1 LKSSFIDT
9 LQEQGLLDLAEMNA
23 PLQVAY
29 DEASER
35 IKTYFRTK
43 EVEAARSK
51 IEQWKAEEI
60 YPYRAEPQ
68 TTVEKAE
75 RQVFDI
81 VALNVNKHLQDF
93 GEQSKRTKAFQLRML
108 RQAVERGP
116 DELQHILSEVL
127 DLPENTQKELSRLLE
142 DADLANVISA
152 SKLVADR
159 LKFVYGLETLL
170 FDPESKKLLK
180 ERSQLHR
187 VIAEN
192 NTWIFGEEFNL
203 TVDDQ
208 SLTAVLRKHRKL
220 IGEETV
226 IDQPVRRIDGKV
238 GIVDLMLSRSVPQNH
253 ADEREHLI
261 VELKRPSVKVGSDEI
276 SQIEKYA
283 YTIADD
289 ERFRPLRTRWSFWV
303 ISNDLNQFA
312 KVKRDRRVSRGDKYF
327 SQRMEI

>member
-1 LKSSFIDT
+1 
-9 LQEQGLLDLAEMNA
+9 M
-23 PLQVAY
+23 
-29 DEASER
+29 
-35 IKTYFRTK
+35 
-43 EVEAARSK
+43 
-51 IEQWKAEEI
+51 
-60 YPYRAEPQ
+60 
-68 TTVEKAE
+68 
-75 RQVFDI
+75 FDI
-81 VALNVNKHLQDF
+81 VALNVNKHLKDF
-93 GEQSKRTKAFQLRML
+93 AEQSKRTKAFQLRML
-108 RQAVERGP
+108 RQAIERGP

-187 VIAEN
+187 MIAEN

-226 IDQPVRRIDGKV
+226 IDQPVKKIDGKV
-238 GIVDLMLSRSVPQNH
+238 GIVDLMLSRSVPQ
-253 ADEREHLI
+253 I
-261 VELKRPSVKVGSDEI
+261 V
-276 SQIEKYA
+276 
-283 YTIADD
+283 
-289 ERFRPLRTRWSFWV
+289 
-303 ISNDLNQFA
+303 
-312 KVKRDRRVSRGDKYF
+312 
-327 SQRMEI
+327 RMNEST